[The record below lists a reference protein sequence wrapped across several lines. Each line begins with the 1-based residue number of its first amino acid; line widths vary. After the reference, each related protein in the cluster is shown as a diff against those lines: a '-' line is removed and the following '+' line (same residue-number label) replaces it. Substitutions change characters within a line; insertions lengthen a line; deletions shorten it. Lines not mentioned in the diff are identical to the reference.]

1 MTDEQASKFAIEAFK
16 NQALKVVKETFKTI
30 DKHLQMLSQKQE
42 YALVYDLWKRKNYTS
57 LTIEELKNIKS
68 LDLGYTEIV
77 DLPFEF
83 MYLES
88 LESLNLSGNNLQKV
102 PECVW
107 ELKNLKELSLGTF
120 VYGGNPLYAISPKI
134 KNLQKL
140 EILDVRLCKNLKT
153 LPQEILQ
160 LPNLCYIRL
169 SEKELYKSDIIQK
182 VKNETDICPFYEDD
196 FFS

>member
-16 NQALKVVKETFKTI
+16 NQALKVVKETFKII
-30 DKHLQMLSQKQE
+30 DQNLQILSQKQE

-102 PECVW
+102 PE
-107 ELKNLKELSLGTF
+107 
-120 VYGGNPLYAISPKI
+120 
-134 KNLQKL
+134 
-140 EILDVRLCKNLKT
+140 
-153 LPQEILQ
+153 
-160 LPNLCYIRL
+160 
-169 SEKELYKSDIIQK
+169 
-182 VKNETDICPFYEDD
+182 
-196 FFS
+196 